1 MGLGDIVEKI
11 IHVVTLGQGKRIATY
26 IAKLFGYDDCGCTR
40 RKNTLNNLFKYVKL
54 KSNSRRKSN

>member
-40 RKNTLNNLFKYVKL
+40 RKNTLNNLFKYVKR
-54 KSNSRRKSN
+54 KSNFRRKSN

>member
-40 RKNTLNNLFKYVKL
+40 RKNTLNNLFKYVKR